1 MAASDWV
8 SCEQRVRSD
17 IREVDVN
24 RSLEELKADQACRV
38 LDELGIDCWLIWVRE
53 TDQLVDPVLRF
64 VHGGAFVW
72 QTALLY
78 TRSGSRIAVVGNFD
92 AVGIREGLFD
102 RVIPYDDAISTPLR
116 DLLTELDPASIAID
130 VSESDVASDGMT
142 AGMRALL
149 DRYLEGT
156 PYLDRFVP
164 AEGLI
169 GRLRGRK
176 LPEEVARIREA
187 VRETEEI
194 LEEIA
199 GNLTAGQT
207 EIEIHRAIHEAMD
220 RRGVGNAWSSDHNP
234 AVDAGPD
241 KAFGHGGPTPGSTRA
256 GHLLHF
262 DFGVKKDSYCADL
275 QRMYFFGGCE
285 EIPETIQTAFDAV
298 LGAIDAAA
306 VVLRPGCLGY
316 EIDAIAREYVTARGY
331 PEYLHA
337 LGHQVGRNAHD
348 GGVILGPRWERY
360 GETPSGRVEEGNVFT
375 LELNVPTKVYGQ
387 VSLEEDVLVT
397 RDGCEFLSVQQR
409 SIRCIG

>member
-1 MAASDWV
+1 M
-8 SCEQRVRSD
+8 
-17 IREVDVN
+17 N
-24 RSLEELKADQACRV
+24 RSLEELKADQACRI
-38 LDELGIDCWLIWVRE
+38 LDELDLDCWLIWVRE
-53 TDQLVDPVLRF
+53 TEQLVDPVLRF
-64 VHGGAFVW
+64 VYDGAFVW

-78 TRSGSRIAVVGNFD
+78 TRGGNRIAVVGNFD
-92 AVGIREGLFD
+92 AEGIPEAAFD
-102 RVIPYDDAISTPLR
+102 RVVSYDDAISAPLR
-116 DLLTELDPASIAID
+116 NLLTELDPTSIAID

-156 PYLDRFVP
+156 PYLDRLVS

-194 LEEIA
+194 LDEIA
-199 GNLTAGQT
+199 QNLRVGQT
-207 EIEIHRAIHEAMD
+207 EIEIHKAIHEAMD
-220 RRGVGNAWSSDHNP
+220 RRIVGDAWSSDHNP

-241 KAFGHGGPTPGSTRA
+241 KAFGHGGPTSTSTRA

-262 DFGVKKDSYCADL
+262 DFGVKKDGYCADL
-275 QRMYFFGGCE
+275 QRMYFFGGAE
-285 EIPETIQTAFDAV
+285 EIPGAIQTALDTV
-298 LGAIDAAA
+298 LSAIDAAA
-306 VVLRPGCLGY
+306 AALRPGCLGY
-316 EIDAIAREYVTARGY
+316 KIDAIAREYVITRGY
-331 PEYLHA
+331 PEYMHA

-360 GETPSGRVEEGNVFT
+360 GETPVGLVEEGNVFT
-375 LELNVPTKVYGQ
+375 LELNVPTETHGQ

-397 RDGCEFLSVQQR
+397 GDGCEFLSDQQR
-409 SIRCIG
+409 WIRCIG